1 MKKHFFLIIL
11 CFAVCMLTAQ
21 NKNRYLKITYIAIP
35 HSSYHRSPKVTDY
48 EDNRAASLAAAYRYY
63 YTLYVD
69 LQTQRSIYQID
80 SLSMGKK
87 PAGQEHV
94 KYMVN
99 DSLSYVVK
107 SSPQMFFKY
116 EELFHHPFYCEGNLK
131 EIEWNITDKVKTI
144 YGLHCKKAVAK
155 NKDFLMNVWFTT
167 DIAVSTG
174 PGIFLNLPGLVVRS
188 EEFFWTTEIENI
200 TYIDSEK
207 LNFEKLIATYQK
219 DFDRNKKGNNIKE
232 KKLLFKKAS
241 IITSMLNA
249 PISR

>member
-1 MKKHFFLIIL
+1 MIKKHFFLTLLSFVACI
-11 CFAVCMLTAQ
+11 LTAQ
-21 NKNRYLKITYIAIP
+21 SNKRYLKITYIAIP
-35 HSSYHRSPKVTDY
+35 CSSYHRSPKVTDY
-48 EDNRAASLAAAYRYY
+48 EYNRAADLTAAYRYY

-69 LQTQRSIYQID
+69 LKTKQSIYRVD

-94 KYMVN
+94 TYMVN

-116 EELFHHPFYCEGNLK
+116 EELFHHPFYCEGNVK

-167 DIAVSTG
+167 NIAVSTG
-174 PGIFLNLPGLVVRS
+174 PVIFLNLPGLVVRS
-188 EEFFWTTEIENI
+188 EDFFWTTEIDNI
-200 TYIDSEK
+200 SYIGSEAK
-207 LNFEKLIATYQK
+207 F
-219 DFDRNKKGNNIKE
+219 
-232 KKLLFKKAS
+232 
-241 IITSMLNA
+241 
-249 PISR
+249 